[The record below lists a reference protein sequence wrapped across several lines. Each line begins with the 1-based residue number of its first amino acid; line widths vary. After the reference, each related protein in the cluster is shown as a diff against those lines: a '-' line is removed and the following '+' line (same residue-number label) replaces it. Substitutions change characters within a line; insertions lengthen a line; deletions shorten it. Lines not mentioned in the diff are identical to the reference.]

1 MLLITTLM
9 NHWRALNRCLNQGLT
24 SHRAGSEQ
32 KLVGQGFAWC
42 PASASRAQP
51 MQMAADKERSLL
63 GIRISAASCPLRKS
77 KQQKLAER
85 EQELLNLAEDLI
97 NQEGFATF
105 TMDKLAAASG
115 YSKGTMYNHFS
126 GKEDC
131 LAGLCIRGMGL
142 IEELFNRAIA
152 FNGTPREKILALNFA
167 YQLYGQLQ
175 PTLSLAVLTARTP
188 AFAEK
193 TSPERSA
200 LMQETDMRI
209 TLRVYAVFQQAIQSG
224 ELTLPPGLT
233 VEAVSFMCWAQAF
246 GGSALLGTAR
256 DLTAVSRISSLN
268 MPLLSA
274 NVMLDGL
281 GFRPLS
287 ADWDYSQSWER
298 IGHEC
303 FAQEQELLNKN

>member
-1 MLLITTLM
+1 MILITALL
-9 NHWRALNRCLNQGLT
+9 NRWRDARALFQWPALCPQT
-24 SHRAGSEQ
+24 AG
-32 KLVGQGFAWC
+32 
-42 PASASRAQP
+42 RAQP
-51 MQMAADKERSLL
+51 LLMAADKERSLL
-63 GIRISAASCPLRKS
+63 GIRIGGANCPLRKS
-77 KQQKLAER
+77 KEQKLAER

-131 LAGLCIRGMGL
+131 LAALCIRGMGL

-152 FNGTPREKILALNFA
+152 FEGKPREKILALNFA
-167 YQLYGQLQ
+167 YQLYGRLQ

-200 LMQETDMRI
+200 LMQQTDMRI
-209 TLRVYAVFQQAIQSG
+209 TLRVYAVFQDAIRAG
-224 ELTLPPGLT
+224 DLTLNDDLT

-246 GGSALLGTAR
+246 GSSALMGTAR

-268 MPLLSA
+268 IPLLSA
-274 NVMLDGL
+274 GVMLDGL

-287 ADWDYSQSWER
+287 TEWDYSQSWER
-298 IGHEC
+298 IGREC
-303 FAQEQELLNKN
+303 FAQELELLNNH